1 MKLQKELLNQMAD
14 QHKLLLRISCF
25 CVAMS
30 KCLTR
35 TSVRWF
41 DFAEFCGGIQSTEV
55 WGVYHHNRG
64 SWLRYACSQERT
76 ADRKRDRARKLPIHT
91 KWPILSGWLS
101 LLKIPEPSTAKSTH
115 RNRVQTHQS
124 SGSCHIQSTARI
136 NRHFFYFILSMQS
149 CPHLR
154 RVGMPIGTTNGAAI
168 DHRAGLTGGWP
179 ETSPLL
185 MASSYFFHTA
195 GKKRHKTKEKSHS
208 QCIQFSKLTLCETA
222 FSGLS

>member
-14 QHKLLLRISCF
+14 QHKLLFWISCF

-76 ADRKRDRARKLPIHT
+76 ADRQRDRARKLPIPHQVAYSF
-91 KWPILSGWLS
+91 WVALSS
-101 LLKIPEPSTAKSTH
+101 KDSRTFYCKTNTQEPRSNTLVFGVMSHSEHSTDQQAL
-115 RNRVQTHQS
+115 
-124 SGSCHIQSTARI
+124 
-136 NRHFFYFILSMQS
+136 FIL
-149 CPHLR
+149 
-154 RVGMPIGTTNGAAI
+154 
-168 DHRAGLTGGWP
+168 
-179 ETSPLL
+179 
-185 MASSYFFHTA
+185 Y
-195 GKKRHKTKEKSHS
+195 
-208 QCIQFSKLTLCETA
+208 
-222 FSGLS
+222 